1 MNRTVLLFVTALA
14 VAISADADTLS
25 ITNTR
30 GVVRISPASVDGIVA
45 GTSHQTGYPS
55 DVGDPIF
62 WLDCANTNGWT
73 FNASG
78 EASRIPSR
86 TGERYLSLTAGNVTG
101 IT

>member
-1 MNRTVLLFVTALA
+1 MRKILLSVLLT
-14 VAISADADTLS
+14 IGILS
-25 ITNTR
+25 TQAQGGGTT
-30 GVVRISPASVDGIVA
+30 VDGIVA

-78 EASRIPSR
+78 EASMIPSR
-86 TGERYLSLTAGNVTG
+86 TGDRYLSLTAGDVTG
-101 IT
+101 VFIHHRA